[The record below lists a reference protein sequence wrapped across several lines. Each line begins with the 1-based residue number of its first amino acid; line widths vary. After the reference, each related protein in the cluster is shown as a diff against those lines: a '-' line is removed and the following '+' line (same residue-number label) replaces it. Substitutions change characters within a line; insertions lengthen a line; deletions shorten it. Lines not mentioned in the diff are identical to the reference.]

1 MERSKIL
8 VVDDE
13 EAIRSLLK
21 RTLGKQGYDVELA
34 ADGNTAVGKIKRNF
48 FNLLIT
54 DLKMAKV
61 DGIRVLKEIKNVNP
75 YIEVIMVT
83 GYPTIESAVEAIKIG
98 AFDYICKP
106 FDLPEMISTVDRC
119 LDKQKFAISHIELS
133 ELMVLFEISRTITT
147 TTNLNSLLK
156 SILNSALELVKAKRG
171 SFLLFDE
178 RTKELR
184 IKAARGLSDEV
195 MNNTRLKLGEGICGE
210 VIQEGK
216 SVLVTDIEQDPR
228 YQSKNKPRYKTKSF
242 LSVPLIGK
250 YPQAS
255 ILGVINVADKISGE
269 NFTEREK
276 TLLSVLTR
284 QAVTVIENY
293 RLYSQLQN
301 KIEDLKH
308 SLKELNETQ
317 NQLIQ
322 SEKMVAMGRLAFGIA
337 HEIRN
342 PLGIILGGVE
352 LLEGNIA
359 KEDNAAKESIEKI
372 KYSINRA
379 NNIILDLLKFSR
391 ASKLELNTVNI
402 CELIDEIISLV
413 INQANLKNIRI
424 SKKCLDENIQ
434 IMADS
439 TMLQQV
445 FFNLYVNAID
455 AMPEGGELLL
465 NIYSA
470 RTAGRNESDVI
481 IEVCDTGKGIS
492 QNILSKIF
500 DPFFTTKEPGKGT
513 GLGLSIVHLILER
526 HKGTINVE
534 SKINQGTKFIVRLP
548 AERKGGGN
556 GRREENTFN

>member
-13 EAIRSLLK
+13 EAVRSLLK

-34 ADGNTAVGKIKRNF
+34 ADGNAAMEKIKSNF

-61 DGIRVLKEIKNVNP
+61 DGIGVLKEIKNVNP
-75 YIEVIMVT
+75 YIEVIMIT

-106 FDLPEMISTVDRC
+106 FDVPEMISTVDRC
-119 LDKQKFAISHIELS
+119 LNRQKFAISHIELS

-147 TTNLNSLLK
+147 TTNLNSLLE
-156 SILNSALELVKAKRG
+156 SILNSALELIKAKRG

-178 RTKELR
+178 STKELC
-184 IKAARGLSDEV
+184 IKAARGLNDEV
-195 MNNTRLKLGEGICGE
+195 MNNTRLKLGEGICGK
-210 VIQEGK
+210 VVQEGK
-216 SVLVTDIEQDPR
+216 SVLVADIEQNSK

-242 LSVPLIGK
+242 LSVPLISK
-250 YPQAS
+250 YPRAS
-255 ILGVINVADKISGE
+255 ILGVINVTDKISEE

-276 TLLSVLTR
+276 TLLSVLAR
-284 QAVTVIENY
+284 QSVTVIENY

-322 SEKMVAMGRLAFGIA
+322 SEKMVAVGRLAFGIA
-337 HEIRN
+337 HEIKN

-352 LLEGNIA
+352 FLEGNIA
-359 KEDNAAKESIEKI
+359 KEDNTAKESIEKI
-372 KYSINRA
+372 KSSINRA

-391 ASKLELNTVNI
+391 ASKLKLNTVNI
-402 CELIDEIISLV
+402 CKLIDEIISLV

-445 FFNLYVNAID
+445 FFNLYINAID
-455 AMPEGGELLL
+455 AMPEGGELSL

-470 RTAGRNESDVI
+470 RRAGRNESDVT
-481 IEVCDTGKGIS
+481 IEVGDTGEGIS
-492 QNILSKIF
+492 QDILSKIF

-526 HKGTINVE
+526 HNGTINVE
-534 SKINQGTKFIVRLP
+534 SKINQGTKFIVKLP
-548 AERKGGGN
+548 AEG
-556 GRREENTFN
+556 